1 MGLMT
6 KVGLALATMLLGGAL
21 ACNTLNPDPVKV
33 EINEEAEHARGF
45 AWTESEDG
53 HPVLAIRHPRT
64 LSWLATV
71 SRKPIERPIQLPG
84 AEHVVPH
91 VVVNEAKGFVTS
103 STTHVHLLEAG
114 AGLKGW
120 KGCKSLQY
128 LKDDAVL
135 DWAKVSEVRDVRS
148 ESGWNAELMT
158 VLSPGWIAVGPD
170 DNLTERSWPLVPIAE
185 YLETTPLG
193 RAEWMIPM
201 AWMAGD
207 SAAGANAFQ
216 EIQEAYLQ
224 SVQEPLSKGKR
235 VFTGTMA
242 DGVWYAPG
250 SSSFVA
256 EWIRDAGGEY
266 SIGRS
271 QDGENV
277 ALGLESMLQE
287 AHECDA
293 WVVMM
298 HVPEGD
304 FTLDDF
310 KELEPHNHSLVEAT
324 EEVWLCNTADAD
336 YFGALVPHPERVL
349 QDLADVM
356 SGKEEGRF
364 GLFTNLSQKSR
375 ER

>member
-33 EINEEAEHARGF
+33 EIKEEAEHARGF

-71 SRKPIERPIQLPG
+71 SRKPRRPIQPG

-91 VVVNEAKGFVTS
+91 VENSWGLIRHVEHNACS
-103 STTHVHLLEAG
+103 SPRAG

-128 LKDDAVL
+128 FKDDAVL

-224 SVQEPLSKGKR
+224 SVQSP
-235 VFTGTMA
+235 F
-242 DGVWYAPG
+242 
-250 SSSFVA
+250 
-256 EWIRDAGGEY
+256 
-266 SIGRS
+266 
-271 QDGENV
+271 
-277 ALGLESMLQE
+277 
-287 AHECDA
+287 
-293 WVVMM
+293 
-298 HVPEGD
+298 
-304 FTLDDF
+304 
-310 KELEPHNHSLVEAT
+310 
-324 EEVWLCNTADAD
+324 
-336 YFGALVPHPERVL
+336 
-349 QDLADVM
+349 
-356 SGKEEGRF
+356 
-364 GLFTNLSQKSR
+364 
-375 ER
+375 